1 MLQNK
6 FLYVIISF
14 IIIYF
19 IFNFQK
25 EKIKNRESNLEFLRI
40 ISMIMI
46 VAHHFA
52 LHGFQFHEL
61 ELTSN
66 KIILDFLVIGGKIG
80 VNIFIL
86 ISSYF
91 LIDGKFNLKRIIT
104 LILKVKLYAIFFL
117 ILFYFK
123 GETIFLKDIIRSI
136 FPIFYE
142 LYWFISAYIILYFIF
157 PYLNKLLNNLTKMEL
172 EKLLLG
178 SIFLY
183 SILPSF
189 IGTKLFFSSVIWF
202 IILYSIIYYIKRYLD
217 LTKIN
222 KLSSLSII
230 SYILIFISILSFD
243 YLGQKIEIFK
253 IYSTYFIAENSIL
266 SLVFSISVFL
276 IFLKMDKK
284 SNKYINYLA
293 KGTLGVYLFHE
304 NVFIRPYLYN
314 EILLNNKFIE
324 YNSLIFLLHS
334 LISILFI
341 FNLGIIIDFIVELL
355 LKKIILKFFKIEK
368 IIFKIKNINSV
379 FNIFK

>member
-1 MLQNK
+1 M
-6 FLYVIISF
+6 ISF
-14 IIIYF
+14 IVVYF
-19 IFNFQK
+19 IFKFQK
-25 EKIKNRESNLEFLRI
+25 KRENKRESNLELLRI

-91 LIDGKFNLKRIIT
+91 LIEGKFNLKRIIN
-104 LILKVKLYAIFFL
+104 LILKVKVYAILFL

-123 GETIFLKDIIRSI
+123 GEIISLKDIMRSI

-157 PYLNKLLNNLTKMEL
+157 PYLNKFLNNLTKIEL

-178 SIFLY
+178 SFFLY

-202 IILYSIIYYIKRYLD
+202 VILYLMTYYIKKYLD
-217 LTKIN
+217 LNKIN
-222 KLSSLSII
+222 NLKILSIM
-230 SYILIFISILSFD
+230 SYLLIFISILSFD
-243 YLGQKIEIFK
+243 YLGKRIEIFK
-253 IYSTYFIAENSIL
+253 IYDTYFIAENSIL
-266 SLVFSISVFL
+266 SLIFSISTFL
-276 IFLKMDKK
+276 IFLKMDKIN
-284 SNKYINYLA
+284 NKLINYLA
-293 KGTLGVYLFHE
+293 NGTLGVYLFHE
-304 NVFIRPYLYN
+304 NVFVRPYLYN

-324 YNSLIFLLHS
+324 YNSLIFLFH
-334 LISILFI
+334 SILSIIFI
-341 FNLGIIIDFIVELL
+341 FMLGIIIDYLIEIIIKSIIVKFLNYDIL
-355 LKKIILKFFKIEK
+355 AKKVTNNFWKILK
-368 IIFKIKNINSV
+368 IK
-379 FNIFK
+379 